1 MIKTDLWVKVEDGK
15 VVRGVGSLPP
25 DVKAWGA
32 DIPALVASGW
42 LPVFSI
48 RPDTMDYATE
58 VWESE
63 TIDINEDH
71 VVWTLVKRAK
81 TQEELDAE
89 LAEKWRL
96 WRIERNFRLAET
108 DWVVIRHA
116 EINTPVPSEWV
127 VYRQALRDLPQNT
140 NFDGINWPVKPE

>member
-1 MIKTDLWVKVEDGK
+1 MIKTDLWVEVKDGK
-15 VVRGVGSLPP
+15 VVRGVGQLPAN
-25 DVKAWGA
+25 VKAWGA
-32 DIPALVASGW
+32 DTPALIASGW

-48 RPDTMDYATE
+48 RPDSMDYATE

-63 TIDINEDH
+63 TIDIKEDH
-71 VVWTLVKRAK
+71 AVWTLVKRSK

-108 DWVVIRHA
+108 DWIVIRSA
-116 EINTPVPSEWV
+116 ETGFAVPAEWAA
-127 VYRQALRDLPQNT
+127 YRQALRDLPQNPD
-140 NFDGINWPVKPE
+140 FDGNNWPVKPE